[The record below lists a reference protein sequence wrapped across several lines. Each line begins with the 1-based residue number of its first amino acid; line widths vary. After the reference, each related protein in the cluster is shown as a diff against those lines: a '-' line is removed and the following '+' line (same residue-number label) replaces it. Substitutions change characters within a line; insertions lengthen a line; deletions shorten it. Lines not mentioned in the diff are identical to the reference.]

1 MAAVVF
7 ICVLAFVLLLVFF
20 YLVPINMWFQCVL
33 N

>member
-20 YLVPINMWFQCVL
+20 YLVPINMWFH
-33 N
+33 